1 MTLMRFLAAAA
12 LLFLGACSKEG
23 PIPLA
28 DAQSRE
34 MIRDIIK
41 SFHEACDKSDLS
53 AIKGLVDPEV
63 TLVASHDEVVTGYEM
78 VIKKLNER
86 LKGFESPRN
95 TITGKESIKIQGDIA
110 LVTYIANIGTQRG
123 IVTAVYRR
131 SKDNKWLILH
141 IHESW
146 SPKK

>member
-1 MTLMRFLAAAA
+1 MRFLAAAA

-28 DAQSRE
+28 EAQSRE

-41 SFHEACDKSDLS
+41 SFHEACDKNDLS

-63 TLVASHDEVVTGYEM
+63 TLVVSHDEVVTGYEM

>member
-1 MTLMRFLAAAA
+1 MRFLPAAA

-63 TLVASHDEVVTGYEM
+63 TLVVSHDEVVTGYEM
-78 VIKKLNER
+78 VIKKLNDR

>member
-1 MTLMRFLAAAA
+1 MRFFAAAA

-41 SFHEACDKSDLS
+41 SFHEACDKGDLS

-63 TLVASHDEVVTGYEM
+63 SLVVSHEEVVTGYEM
-78 VIKKLNER
+78 VIKKLDQR
-86 LKGFESPRN
+86 LKSFESPRN
-95 TITGKESIKIQGDIA
+95 TITGKESIKMQGDIA

-141 IHESW
+141 LHDTW
-146 SPKK
+146 SLKK

>member
-1 MTLMRFLAAAA
+1 MKFLAAAA

-41 SFHEACDKSDLS
+41 SFHEACDKNDLS
-53 AIKGLVDPEV
+53 AIKVLVDPEV
-63 TLVASHDEVVTGYEM
+63 SLVINHEEVVTGYEM

-86 LKGFESPRN
+86 LKSIDGPRN

-110 LVTYIANIGTQRG
+110 LVTYIANVGTQRG
-123 IVTAVYRR
+123 ITTAVYRR

-141 IHESW
+141 LHDTW
-146 SPKK
+146 SLPAKK

>member
-1 MTLMRFLAAAA
+1 MRFLAAAA

-41 SFHEACDKSDLS
+41 SFHEACDKGDMS
-53 AIKGLVDPEV
+53 AIKGLVDPEAS
-63 TLVASHDEVVTGYEM
+63 LVVSHEEVVTGTEM

-95 TITGKESIKIQGDIA
+95 TITGKESIKIQGEFA
-110 LVTYIANIGTQRG
+110 LVTYIANVGTQRG

-141 IHESW
+141 LHESW

>member
-1 MTLMRFLAAAA
+1 MRFLAAAA

-28 DAQSRE
+28 EAQSRE

-63 TLVASHDEVVTGYEM
+63 TLVVSHDEVVTGYEM

-131 SKDNKWLILH
+131 SKDNRWLILH

>member
-1 MTLMRFLAAAA
+1 MRFLAAAA
-12 LLFLGACSKEG
+12 LLLLGACSKEG

-63 TLVASHDEVVTGYEM
+63 TLVVSHDEVVTGYEM

>member
-1 MTLMRFLAAAA
+1 MRVLGAGA
-12 LLFLGACSKEG
+12 LLLLGACSKEG

-53 AIKGLVDPEV
+53 AIKSLVDPEV
-63 TLVASHDEVVTGYEM
+63 SLVVSHDEIVTGYEM

-86 LKGFESPRN
+86 LKGVESPRH
-95 TITGKESIKIQGDIA
+95 TITGKES
-110 LVTYIANIGTQRG
+110 
-123 IVTAVYRR
+123 
-131 SKDNKWLILH
+131 
-141 IHESW
+141 
-146 SPKK
+146 